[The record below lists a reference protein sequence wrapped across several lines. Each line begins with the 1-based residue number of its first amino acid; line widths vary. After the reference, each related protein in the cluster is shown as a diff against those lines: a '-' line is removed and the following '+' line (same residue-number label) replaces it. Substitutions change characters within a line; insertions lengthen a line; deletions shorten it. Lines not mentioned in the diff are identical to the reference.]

1 MNKLTVKTLS
11 DVPAETIHS
20 AFTDAFSDYEVELEM
35 TLEKFQEMIKTRDLS
50 PNYSLGCFDGNR
62 MIGFILIGVR
72 IINGKKCAYDGGTGT
87 VKDFRRKGLGEK
99 LLRECISFLKEK
111 QFSHFILEV
120 LENNLPAINLYT
132 KHGFRKTRRLEC
144 FEMPKEN
151 LRKTSTAK
159 LPFDPRFSN
168 IKNLQLTDYLL
179 FEPTWQNNLTSVRNQ
194 PGNYRFSSVL
204 QNKKTIGIGCIHK
217 NTGSIP
223 LLGVLS
229 NWKNKGLEKEIIS
242 ELARYT
248 SAKKIVFLNVEEKNY
263 LGDKLREIG
272 FQNHVNQFEMM
283 LEL

>member
-1 MNKLTVKTLS
+1 MNKLTVQTLS
-11 DVPAETIHS
+11 GVPAETIHR

-35 TLEKFQEMIKTRDLS
+35 TLEKFQEMIKTRDLI
-50 PNYSLGCFDGNR
+50 PDYSLGCFDGIR
-62 MIGFILIGVR
+62 LVGFILIGVR

-99 LLRECISFLKEK
+99 LLQECISFLKKE

-120 LENNLPAINLYT
+120 LENNLPAINLYS

-144 FEMPKEN
+144 FEMPKAN
-151 LRKTSTAK
+151 LRKTSSAK
-159 LPFDPRFSN
+159 HPFNRHFSN
-168 IKNLQLTDYLL
+168 LKNLQLTDYLL

-194 PGNYRFSSVL
+194 PGKYRFLSVL
-204 QNKKTIGIGCIHK
+204 QNNQTIGIGCIHK

-229 NWKNKGLEKEIIS
+229 NWKNKGLEEEIIL
-242 ELARYT
+242 ELAGST
-248 SAKKIVFLNVEEKNY
+248 SAQKIVFLNVEENNY
-263 LGDKLREIG
+263 LGEKLREIG
-272 FQNHVNQFEMM
+272 FQNHINQFEMM

>member
-11 DVPAETIHS
+11 GIPVKTIHR

-35 TLEKFQEMIKTRDLS
+35 SLEKFQEMIKTRDLN
-50 PNYSLGCFDGNR
+50 PDYSLGCFDGNR
-62 MIGFILIGVR
+62 MVGFILIGVR
-72 IINGKKCAYDGGTGT
+72 IIDGKKWAYDGGTGT

-151 LRKTSTAK
+151 LLKTSSAK

-168 IKNLQLTDYLL
+168 INNLQLADYLL

-194 PGNYRFSSVL
+194 PGKYRFLSVL
-204 QNKKTIGIGCIHK
+204 QNNQTIAFGCIHK

-229 NWKNKGLEKEIIS
+229 NWKNKGLEEGLIREMTS
-242 ELARYT
+242 FT
-248 SAKKIVFLNVEEKNY
+248 SAQKIGFLNVEENNY

-272 FQNHVNQFEMM
+272 FENQINQFEMM

>member
-11 DVPAETIHS
+11 GVPAEIIHS

-35 TLEKFQEMIKTRDLS
+35 SPEKFQEMIKTRNLD
-50 PNYSLGCFDGNR
+50 PDYSLGCFDGNR
-62 MIGFILIGVR
+62 LVGFILIGVR
-72 IINGKKCAYDGGTGT
+72 IINGKKYAYDGGTGT

-151 LRKTSTAK
+151 LRKTSYAK
-159 LPFDPRFSN
+159 HPFNRHFSN
-168 IKNLQLTDYLL
+168 LKNLQLTDYLL
-179 FEPTWQNNLTSVRNQ
+179 FEPTWKNNLTSVRNQ
-194 PGNYRFSSVL
+194 PRKYLFLSVL
-204 QNKKTIGIGCIHK
+204 QNNQTIAFVCIHK

-229 NWKNKGLEKEIIS
+229 NWKNKGLEEGLIR
-242 ELARYT
+242 ELANLT
-248 SAKKIVFLNVEEKNY
+248 SAQKTGFLNVEENNY

-272 FQNHVNQFEMM
+272 FENQINQFEMM